1 MIFDLFALASL
12 TLVEG
17 NDFWGADT
25 NTAHR
30 PAAPASPS
38 SALRWRDL
46 FSSLR
51 VSTRPLNTPQSIPL
65 EPRRWNFNL
74 FPGGSSTRTVEVAA
88 GRKKK
93 VSGSQSL
100 LMISF
105 EIIYAQ
111 RIFIAPPTAAEV
123 ARAEAAA
130 DMQRANGNEAGSST
144 QPSQVVSGTDVPQGR
159 LTETR
164 DSSCG
169 TGDVAYEVRCCG
181 LFFSCGRP
189 TSHQP

>member
-1 MIFDLFALASL
+1 
-12 TLVEG
+12 G

-25 NTAHR
+25 NTVHR
-30 PAAPASPS
+30 RAAPASPS
-38 SALRWRDL
+38 SALRWRNL

-93 VSGSQSL
+93 
-100 LMISF
+100 
-105 EIIYAQ
+105 

-144 QPSQVVSGTDVPQGR
+144 QPSQVVSVTEVPQGR

-164 DSSCG
+164 GSSYG
-169 TGDVAYEVRCCG
+169 TGDVVYEVRCCG